1 MPDIRVRDAGL
12 ESRYPSRIDL
22 EKARTD
28 LEEARNDLEE
38 ASRKNWRSLRAS
50 KTRRL

>member
-1 MPDIRVRDAGL
+1 VSWTLGWI
-12 ESRYPSRIDL
+12 SRYPSRIDL
-22 EKARTD
+22 EEARTEVEEARTD
-28 LEEARNDLEE
+28 FEE